1 MATIENAL
9 NSRALGQKPTD
20 DQIDIYGLTHPGNV
34 RKDNQD
40 HFLISSLHKRMEVY
54 QTSLPDPGKVDTEVE
69 RLALLCMVAD
79 GVGGRPQGEAASRL
93 AVEAV
98 SQYVTR
104 SMD

>member
-54 QTSLPDPGKVDTEVE
+54 QAKST
-69 RLALLCMVAD
+69 
-79 GVGGRPQGEAASRL
+79 
-93 AVEAV
+93 
-98 SQYVTR
+98 
-104 SMD
+104 